1 MSVASPPT
9 PTLDA
14 ASEAGE
20 RNPGPDLLRNR
31 RVLAVGG
38 IVVIVAGVLA
48 VLLVAVHPFGG
59 AAAAANTD
67 NGAATGIATVQE
79 RPLSSQTAVAG
90 TLGYGGATNVVAPNG
105 TSQQALTQA
114 QQQVTQA
121 QNSVAS
127 DETSLSDGAA
137 ASSQTL
143 AQDESAVTSAQSSL
157 SADQSAQNTDCA
169 TPSSPACTAD
179 KQAVTQDQGK
189 LTQAQNQL
197 ASAQTQA
204 TQSHDQNASKL
215 NADEAVLQNAETALS
230 TAEASAVNPGTTYT
244 SLPAVGAKVTQ
255 GQPLYAVGGVP
266 VPLFYGTTTLW
277 RDLQL
282 GVGDGPDVGEL
293 NANLIALGFGSGL
306 TESNH
311 FSDATQAAV
320 EAWQVSVGAPQTG
333 VVHLGDAVVEPGA
346 VIVTS
351 VTPSVAGAVQP
362 GATIMQVTSTTRD
375 VTVSL
380 DVAQQGQVKA
390 GDAVTITLPNNRTT
404 SGTVSFVGSVATTP
418 SNNGNN
424 GGGNN
429 GNSTPTIEVDI
440 ALNDPSATGNLDQ
453 APVQVSITTASV
465 PDGLVVPVTSL
476 VALAGGGYAVEVVGA
491 NGMHHLVAVQ
501 PGLFDDADGL
511 VQVTSDG
518 LHAGEHVVVPST

>member
-9 PTLDA
+9 PTVDA
-14 ASEAGE
+14 ASQPRG
-20 RNPGPDLLRNR
+20 RRPRRDLLRNR
-31 RVLAVGG
+31 RVLAAGG
-38 IVVIVAGVLA
+38 IVVIVAGVVA
-48 VLLVAVHPFGG
+48 VALVAMHPFGGG
-59 AAAAANTD
+59 AAAASTD
-67 NGAATGIATVQE
+67 NSAATGIATVQE

-105 TSQQALTQA
+105 TSEQALTQA

-121 QNSVAS
+121 QNSVSS
-127 DETSLSDGAA
+127 DKTSMADGAT
-137 ASSQTL
+137 ASNQTL
-143 AQDESAVTSAQSSL
+143 AQDQSVVTSAQFSL
-157 SADQSAQNTDCA
+157 NADQSAESTDCA

-179 KQAVTQDQGK
+179 KQAVTQDEGK

-204 TQSHDQNASKL
+204 TQSRDQNESKL
-215 NADEAVLQNAETALS
+215 SADEAALQNAQTALS

-255 GQPLYAVGGVP
+255 GQPLYAVGGVA
-266 VPLFYGTTTLW
+266 VPLFYGTAALW

-282 GVGDGPDVGEL
+282 GVSDGPDVGEL
-293 NANLIALGFGSGL
+293 NANLMALGFGSGL
-306 TESNH
+306 TQTNH

-320 EAWQVSVGAPQTG
+320 EQWQASIGAPQTG
-333 VVHLGDAVVEPGA
+333 VVHLGDVVVEPAA

-351 VTPSVAGAVQP
+351 VTPSVGGAVQP

-375 VTVSL
+375 VTVAL
-380 DVAQQGQVKA
+380 DVGQQGQVKV

-429 GNSTPTIEVDI
+429 SNSTPTIEVDI
-440 ALNDPSATGNLDQ
+440 ALNDPSATGSLDQ

-476 VALAGGGYAVEVVGA
+476 VALSGGGYAVEVVGA
-491 NGMHHLVAVQ
+491 NGARHLASVQ

-518 LHAGEHVVVPST
+518 LRAGDHVVVPST

>member
-1 MSVASPPT
+1 M
-9 PTLDA
+9 
-14 ASEAGE
+14 
-20 RNPGPDLLRNR
+20 
-31 RVLAVGG
+31 
-38 IVVIVAGVLA
+38 VIVAGVAAL
-48 VLLVAVHPFGG
+48 LLVAVHPFGG
-59 AAAAANTD
+59 AAAAGNTD

-90 TLGYGGATNVVAPNG
+90 TLGYEGATNVVAPNG

-121 QNSVAS
+121 QNSVSS

-157 SADQSAQNTDCA
+157 TADESAQNTDCA

-204 TQSHDQNASKL
+204 TQSHDQNESKL
-215 NADEAVLQNAETALS
+215 SADEAALQNAETAFS
-230 TAEASAVNPGTTYT
+230 TAQASAVNPGTTYT

-266 VPLFYGTTTLW
+266 VPLVYGTTTLW

-282 GVGDGPDVGEL
+282 GVADGPDVGEL

-306 TESNH
+306 AQSNH

-320 EAWQVSVGAPQTG
+320 EAWQASIGAPQTG
-333 VVHLGDAVVEPGA
+333 VVHLGDVVVEPGA

-351 VTPSVAGAVQP
+351 VTPSVGGAVQP

-380 DVAQQGQVKA
+380 DVAQQGQVKV

-404 SGTVSFVGSVATTP
+404 TGTVSFVGSVATTP

-453 APVQVSITTASV
+453 APVQVSITTESV

-491 NGMHHLVAVQ
+491 HGTHQLVAVQ

-518 LHAGEHVVVPST
+518 LHAGGHVVVPST

>member
-9 PTLDA
+9 PTVDA
-14 ASEAGE
+14 GSRTAG
-20 RNPGPDLLRNR
+20 RRTLRDRVRTR
-31 RVLAVGG
+31 RALAAGG
-38 IVVIVAGVLA
+38 IVVIVAGAAAA
-48 VLLVAVHPFGG
+48 VLVVVHPFGG
-59 AAAAANTD
+59 AAAASID

-121 QNSVAS
+121 QNSVSS
-127 DETSLSDGAA
+127 DETALSDGAA

-143 AQDESAVTSAQSSL
+143 SQDESAVTSAQSSL
-157 SADQSAQNTDCA
+157 TADQSAESTDCA
-169 TPSSPACTAD
+169 TPSSPACSAD

-197 ASAQTQA
+197 AGAQTQA
-204 TQSHDQNASKL
+204 TQSHDQNEAKL
-215 NADEAVLQNAETALS
+215 SADEAALQNARTALA
-230 TAEASAVNPGTTYT
+230 TAESAAVNPGTTYT

-255 GQPLYAVGGVP
+255 GQPLYGVGGVP
-266 VPLFYGTTTLW
+266 VPLFYGTATLW

-282 GVGDGPDVGEL
+282 GVSDGPDVGEL
-293 NANLIALGFGSGL
+293 NANLIALGYGSGL
-306 TESNH
+306 TQSDH

-320 EAWQVSVGAPQTG
+320 EQWQAAIGAPQTG
-333 VVHLGDAVVEPGA
+333 VVQLGDVVVEPGA

-351 VTPSVAGAVQP
+351 VTPSVGGAVQP
-362 GATIMQVTSTTRD
+362 GATILQVTSTTRD
-375 VTVSL
+375 VKVAL
-380 DVAQQGQVKA
+380 DVGEQGQVKA

-429 GNSTPTIEVDI
+429 GNTTPTIEVDI
-440 ALNDPSATGNLDQ
+440 TLNDPSATGNLDQ

-465 PDGLVVPVTSL
+465 PDGMVVPVT
-476 VALAGGGYAVEVVGA
+476 ALLALSGGGYAVEVVGA
-491 NGMHHLVAVQ
+491 NGTHRLVAVQ

-511 VQVTSDG
+511 VQVTGDG
-518 LHAGEHVVVPST
+518 LRAGDRIVVPAA

>member
-9 PTLDA
+9 PTVDA
-14 ASEAGE
+14 GSPPTRRRTLRE
-20 RNPGPDLLRNR
+20 LMRNR
-31 RVLAVGG
+31 RVLAAGG
-38 IVVIVAGVLA
+38 IVVIVAGAAA
-48 VLLVAVHPFGG
+48 VALVVVHPFSG
-59 AAAAANTD
+59 AAAASTD
-67 NGAATGIATVQE
+67 NGAATAMSTVQE

-121 QNSVAS
+121 QNGVSS
-127 DETSLSDGAA
+127 DETSLTDGAA
-137 ASSQTL
+137 ATNQTL
-143 AQDESAVTSAQSSL
+143 SQDESAVTSAQSSL
-157 SADQSAQNTDCA
+157 STDQSAESTDCA

-179 KQAVTQDQGK
+179 KQAVTQDESK

-204 TQSHDQNASKL
+204 TQSHDQNESKL
-215 NADEAVLQNAETALS
+215 SADEAALQNAQTALA

-255 GQPLYAVGGVP
+255 GQQLYAVGGVP
-266 VPLFYGTTTLW
+266 VPLFYGTTALW

-282 GVGDGPDVGEL
+282 GVSDGPDVGEL

-306 TESNH
+306 TQSNH
-311 FSDATQAAV
+311 FSDATQSAV
-320 EAWQVSVGAPQTG
+320 DQWQASIGAPQTG
-333 VVHLGDAVVEPGA
+333 VVHLGDVVVEPGA
-346 VIVTS
+346 VIVTA
-351 VTPSVAGAVQP
+351 VTPSVGGAVQP

-375 VTVSL
+375 VIVAL
-380 DVAQQGQVKA
+380 DVGEEGQVKV

-404 SGTVSFVGSVATTP
+404 TGTVSFVGSVATTP

-440 ALNDPSATGNLDQ
+440 TLNDPSATGNLDQ

-476 VALAGGGYAVEVVGA
+476 VALAGGGYAVEVVDA
-491 NGMHHLVAVQ
+491 NGSHHLVPVQ

-511 VQVTSDG
+511 VQVTSDN
-518 LHAGEHVVVPST
+518 LHAGDHIVVPAA